1 MHQATG
7 PQNNLICESHPLLD
21 RASDSI
27 HNEQFVTVGDSMSMV
42 HASRGRLA
50 PASPQLRSEVAI
62 ITELGRRLF
71 GDDLGWREMGE
82 DYSLIRKHIEHV
94 VPGFDAYEERVSQ
107 PGGFMLPRP
116 PRGSRTFE
124 TETGKAHFTVN
135 APTAV
140 EVPDAHLLLQTA
152 RSHDQFNTTVYGLDN
167 RYRGIKGGRHVI
179 FVNGADLRDRGLHDG
194 DMVDIVSVCRRRA
207 ARRGQPHPHVQ
218 VHHHP
223 PQPAS

>member
-1 MHQATG
+1 
-7 PQNNLICESHPLLD
+7 
-21 RASDSI
+21 
-27 HNEQFVTVGDSMSMV
+27 MV

-135 APTAV
+135 PPTAV
-140 EVPDAHLLLQTA
+140 EVPDAHLLLQTV
-152 RSHDQFNTTVYGLDN
+152 RSHDQFNTTISRSTASTTATAASKAAGTSSSSTAPTCATA
-167 RYRGIKGGRHVI
+167 GCTTGTCRHRQRA
-179 FVNGADLRDRGLHDG
+179 G
-194 DMVDIVSVCRRRA
+194 RRRA
-207 ARRGQPHPHVQ
+207 ARQKLPRRAVPHTTRLRRRPLPRSERPRPAGLHRRGQPHPTSKSIIIRLE
-218 VHHHP
+218 
-223 PQPAS
+223 PAS